1 MNIRRLRV
9 GAALAAVALTGA
21 IAACGDD
28 TVDIFTP
35 AAPASPIFS
44 SYVALGNSITA
55 GYQSGGINDST
66 QKESYARLVAQQMRT
81 RYAYPALAGAGCPA
95 PTAGVFRNPTTE
107 PSNGCAL
114 RNPSSA
120 NAALNNV
127 GVPGAAVADLTAAT
141 TARSN
146 FLTSL
151 FLGGK
156 TQVAKAFDA
165 QPTFVS
171 VWIGNNDVLDPGV
184 KGVAVFANDT
194 TTAARNLR
202 TLVGTPGITDTNTF
216 RSSYAAAANALRARV
231 DKGVLIGVV
240 NVTQAPIL
248 FSAEALLT
256 DTAFRNAFQEKV
268 NTAAQGANRP
278 VTVHPNCAGS
288 GALVSFAIVGTLAAQ
303 TNDAAR
309 VISCVRNQPA
319 AGLGEVFVLDATEQA
334 TFTTIIGRYNAYIK
348 AKADSMGYA
357 YLNADSVLAALKT
370 SGGVAALPQLRT
382 ATPFGAAVSND
393 GVHPSKVGHQAI
405 ARALITTI
413 NAKYGT
419 TIPQLP

>member
-9 GAALAAVALTGA
+9 GAALAAVALTGS

-35 AAPASPIFS
+35 TAPVSPIFT
-44 SYVALGNSITA
+44 SYVALGNSLTA

-81 RYAYPALAGAGCPA
+81 RYVYPALAGPGCPP
-95 PTAGVFRNPTTE
+95 PTAGIFRNPTTE
-107 PSNGCAL
+107 PGNGCAL
-114 RNPSSA
+114 RNPISFS
-120 NAALNNV
+120 AALNNV
-127 GVPGAAVADLTAAT
+127 GVPDAAVADLTSAT

-156 TQVAKAFDA
+156 TQVAKALDA
-165 QPTFVS
+165 RPTFVS

-194 TTAARNLR
+194 TTAAKNLR
-202 TLVGTPGITDTNTF
+202 TLVGTPGITDTNAF
-216 RSSYAAAANALRARV
+216 RASYAAAANALRARV
-231 DKGVLIGVV
+231 DKGVLIGVL

-248 FSAEALLT
+248 FPGDALLT
-256 DTAFRNAFQEKV
+256 DTAFKNDFQAAV

-309 VISCVRNQPA
+309 VISCVKNQPA
-319 AGLGEVFVLDATEQA
+319 AGLGEVFILDAAEQA

-357 YLNADSVLAALKT
+357 YLNADSVLAAQRA
-370 SGGVAALPQLRT
+370 SGNIAARPQLRT
-382 ATPFGAAVSND
+382 ATPFGAAVSKD

-405 ARALITTI
+405 ARALISTI

-419 TIPQLP
+419 SIPQLP